1 MAQQQGFIHRWA
13 QMDTDLLRED
23 QRLDAPLLVGASIS
37 YSAVRPL
44 QPFADFMAGG
54 SMPENAEEA
63 EHAENAEDAEDAED
77 GENAEDPQGIRYW
90 NCAANERLD
99 EKRFC

>member
-13 QMDTDLLRED
+13 QMDTELLRED

-63 EHAENAEDAEDAED
+63 EHAEHAEDA
-77 GENAEDPQGIRYW
+77 GDPQGIRYW

>member
-54 SMPENAEEA
+54 SMPENAEDA
-63 EHAENAEDAEDAED
+63 EHAEHA
-77 GENAEDPQGIRYW
+77 ENAEDPQGIRYW

-99 EKRFC
+99 ENRFC